1 MPNAIEELN
10 KLIQRLEML
19 FQVQT
24 HEVVQDLKRIRDII
38 ETPEEII
45 YAPSATKW
53 VWHWEERENIK
64 LEQPSAECKTV
75 AENANKRI
83 EQWIQQPIEE
93 IKEDKT
99 ELVKRYIEK
108 FNKKPF
114 AWWSVEV
121 IKEKLGE

>member
-1 MPNAIEELN
+1 MPNVIEELN

-38 ETPEEII
+38 ETPVVDEPQKEI
-45 YAPSATKW
+45 KQ
-53 VWHWEERENIK
+53 E
-64 LEQPSAECKTV
+64 EQPKLDKV
-75 AENANKRI
+75 ADTTET
-83 EQWIQQPIEE
+83 
-93 IKEDKT
+93 KEDI
-99 ELVKRYIEK
+99 VKRYIEK

>member
-24 HEVVQDLKRIRDII
+24 HEVVQDLKRIRDIM
-38 ETPEEII
+38 ETPVVDE
-45 YAPSATKW
+45 P
-53 VWHWEERENIK
+53 
-64 LEQPSAECKTV
+64 Q
-75 AENANKRI
+75 
-83 EQWIQQPIEE
+83 EE
-93 IKEDKT
+93 IKQDKQQKLEKVADTTETTTPIIIESKEDI
-99 ELVKRYIEK
+99 VKRYIEK

>member
-38 ETPEEII
+38 ETPVVDE
-45 YAPSATKW
+45 P
-53 VWHWEERENIK
+53 
-64 LEQPSAECKTV
+64 Q
-75 AENANKRI
+75 
-83 EQWIQQPIEE
+83 EE
-93 IKEDKT
+93 IKQDKQQKLEKVSETTEAVVEITPTITESKEDI
-99 ELVKRYIEK
+99 VKRYIEK

-114 AWWSVEV
+114 A
-121 IKEKLGE
+121 

>member
-38 ETPEEII
+38 ETPVVDE
-45 YAPSATKW
+45 P
-53 VWHWEERENIK
+53 
-64 LEQPSAECKTV
+64 Q
-75 AENANKRI
+75 
-83 EQWIQQPIEE
+83 EE
-93 IKEDKT
+93 IKQDKQHKLEKVADTTETTTPIITESKEDI
-99 ELVKRYIEK
+99 VKRYIEK

-114 AWWSVEV
+114 A
-121 IKEKLGE
+121 

>member
-45 YAPSATKW
+45 YAPSATK
-53 VWHWEERENIK
+53 
-64 LEQPSAECKTV
+64 
-75 AENANKRI
+75 
-83 EQWIQQPIEE
+83 
-93 IKEDKT
+93 
-99 ELVKRYIEK
+99 
-108 FNKKPF
+108 
-114 AWWSVEV
+114 
-121 IKEKLGE
+121 

>member
-24 HEVVQDLKRIRDII
+24 HEVVQDLKRIRDIM
-38 ETPEEII
+38 ETPVVDE
-45 YAPSATKW
+45 P
-53 VWHWEERENIK
+53 
-64 LEQPSAECKTV
+64 Q
-75 AENANKRI
+75 
-83 EQWIQQPIEE
+83 EE
-93 IKEDKT
+93 IKQDKQQKLEKVADTTETTTPIITETKEDI
-99 ELVKRYIEK
+99 VKRYIEK